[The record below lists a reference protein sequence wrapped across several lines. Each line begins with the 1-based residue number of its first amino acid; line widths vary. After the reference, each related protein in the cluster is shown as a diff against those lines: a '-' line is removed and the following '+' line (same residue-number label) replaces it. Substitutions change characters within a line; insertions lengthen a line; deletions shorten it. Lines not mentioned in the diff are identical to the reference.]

1 MIQRMQSL
9 WLLLAAACALLTYR
23 FPFYS
28 GNTIDQNNQLQPAR
42 FIASFD
48 ILINILTAIII
59 VVCLVTIFLFKNR
72 KLQLRLTIFALV
84 VSILN
89 IILYFN
95 KLNKFI
101 HGELSLSCIFA
112 FLIPIFLFLAA
123 RGIWRDEK
131 LIKSLDRLR

>member
-9 WLLLAAACALLTYR
+9 WLMLAGACALLTYR

-28 GNTIDQNNQLQPAR
+28 GNTLDKNNQLQPAR

-59 VVCLVTIFLFKNR
+59 VACLVSIFLFKNR
-72 KLQLRLTIFALV
+72 KLQLRLTIFALL
-84 VSILN
+84 VSVLN

-101 HGELSLSCIFA
+101 HGELSLSCVFA
-112 FLIPIFLFLAA
+112 FLIPLFLFFAA

-131 LIKSLDRLR
+131 LVKSLDRLR

>member
-1 MIQRMQSL
+1 MIQRMQSV
-9 WLLLAAACALLTYR
+9 WLLLSAACALLTYR

-28 GNTIDQNNQLQPAR
+28 GNTIDANNQLQPAR
-42 FIASFD
+42 FVASFD
-48 ILINILTAIII
+48 ILINILTAVII

-72 KLQLRLTIFALV
+72 KLQLRLTIFALL

-112 FLIPIFLFLAA
+112 FLIPIFLFFAT

>member
-1 MIQRMQSL
+1 MQSL

-28 GNTIDQNNQLQPAR
+28 GNTLDQNNQLQPAR
-42 FIASFD
+42 FVASFD

-59 VVCLVTIFLFKNR
+59 VVSVITIFLFKNR
-72 KLQLRLTIFALV
+72 KRQLRLTIFALL

-89 IILYFN
+89 IVLYFN

-101 HGELSLSCIFA
+101 HGELSLSCVFA
-112 FLIPIFLFLAA
+112 FLIAIFLFVAT

>member
-9 WLLLAAACALLTYR
+9 WLLLSAACALLTYR
-23 FPFYS
+23 FPFYN
-28 GNTIDQNNQLQPAR
+28 GNTLDQNNQLQPAR

-48 ILINILTAIII
+48 LLTTILTAVIIA
-59 VVCLVTIFLFKNR
+59 VCLVTIFLFKNR
-72 KLQLRLTIFALV
+72 KFQLRLTILTLV
-84 VSILN
+84 ISILN
-89 IILYFN
+89 LVVYFN
-95 KLNKFI
+95 KLNKFV

-123 RGIWRDEK
+123 RGIWKDQK

>member
-1 MIQRMQSL
+1 MQSL

-59 VVCLVTIFLFKNR
+59 VICLVTIFLFKNR